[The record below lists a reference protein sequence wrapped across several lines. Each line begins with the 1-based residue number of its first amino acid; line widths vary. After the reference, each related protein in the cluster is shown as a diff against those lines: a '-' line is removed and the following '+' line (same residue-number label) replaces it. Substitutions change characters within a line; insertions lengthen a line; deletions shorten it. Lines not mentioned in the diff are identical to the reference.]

1 MYPTERKLIISEVL
15 QKRNIIA
22 ISELSKI
29 LQVSEATIRRDIK
42 DMAKEGKISTHYG
55 VARLDEKP
63 AEQRIPYVKRSE
75 MLIDEKNRIA
85 KKALEYVE
93 LRESIFL
100 DAGTTCMSIATKLLE
115 WDAPLTVVTSAFNIA
130 QVLQANRSITV
141 ILTGGVLR
149 NTSDSM
155 VGSIT
160 EDALK
165 KLNISKAFIGVAGIS
180 IENGI
185 TCSNLLEARARQIIY
200 EKAKMRIIVADH
212 TKFDRISLVTV
223 CPIDKINILITDK
236 LPSQEI
242 LQQFQK
248 HRIELIV
255 A

>member
-115 WDAPLTVVTSAFNIA
+115 WDAPLTVVT
-130 QVLQANRSITV
+130 
-141 ILTGGVLR
+141 
-149 NTSDSM
+149 
-155 VGSIT
+155 
-160 EDALK
+160 
-165 KLNISKAFIGVAGIS
+165 
-180 IENGI
+180 
-185 TCSNLLEARARQIIY
+185 
-200 EKAKMRIIVADH
+200 
-212 TKFDRISLVTV
+212 
-223 CPIDKINILITDK
+223 
-236 LPSQEI
+236 
-242 LQQFQK
+242 
-248 HRIELIV
+248 
-255 A
+255 